1 MNVCL
6 LLDEDLSIAQHKI
19 MYELTSF
26 EYDLNFR
33 QQYRAP
39 NDNKYHGATHVLQA
53 EFERIKE
60 SLARAKR
67 AAKDEEAGLN
77 HLDEER
83 KRKLKAELKVKQA
96 ELNQLEARSSK
107 RARK

>member
-6 LLDEDLSIAQHKI
+6 LLDEDLSIAQQRA

-26 EYDLNFR
+26 EYGLNFS
-33 QQYRAP
+33 QQYRTP
-39 NDNKYHGATHVLQA
+39 NDNKYHGATDGLQA